1 MTILTQNSCRQ
12 SPIGKNAEFRGFT
25 LIEIVLV
32 IVLIGIL
39 ISAAIFGYIGYER
52 MTNNRMAQ
60 QNYATL
66 MTAKIAWCSQ
76 NQGSGTPTLALLSP
90 FINSGETM
98 TAMDFNLSGTTP
110 TGSLVT
116 APLACNTAGETLIY
130 SGQLFGSGTS
140 ITCTSIGDTPVVTSG
155 VSGATPTPICI
166 LQ

>member
-1 MTILTQNSCRQ
+1 MSSLSRSLKRRNRTN
-12 SPIGKNAEFRGFT
+12 NGFT
-25 LIEIVLV
+25 LIEMVLV

-39 ISAAIFGYIGYER
+39 ISAAIFGYVGYER

-90 FINSGETM
+90 FINSGQNM
-98 TAMDFNLSGTTP
+98 TATDFNLSGATP
-110 TGSLVT
+110 TGTLVT
-116 APLACNTAGETLIY
+116 GPRACNTAGETLIY
-130 SGQLFGSGTS
+130 TGQLFGSGTS
-140 ITCTSIGDTPVVTSG
+140 VTCTSTGDTPVVTSG
-155 VSGATPTPICI
+155 ATGATPTPVCI